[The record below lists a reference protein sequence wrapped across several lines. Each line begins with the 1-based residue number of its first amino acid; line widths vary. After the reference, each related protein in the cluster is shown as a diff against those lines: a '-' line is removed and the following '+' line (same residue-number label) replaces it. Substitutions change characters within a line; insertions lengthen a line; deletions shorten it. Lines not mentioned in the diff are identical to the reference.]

1 MAPLIR
7 LMSSSHRTVESLVG
21 EQLSA
26 VVFVQDYVQFQFDG
40 PGLTAFTNPIAT
52 TPDGQ
57 WRFPAPGARDALC
70 ASIARRVER
79 VACQDDAALR
89 LDFGGGYA
97 ITIPLDAA
105 SYRGPEVLLFQ
116 PEPGGPVQ
124 VWN

>member
-1 MAPLIR
+1 MAPLNF

-21 EQLSA
+21 EQVRA

-79 VACQDDAALR
+79 VDCQDDAELR
-89 LDFGGGYA
+89 LDFGASVRFQAGTWSHSAGSRSWA
-97 ITIPLDAA
+97 RCRAAPL
-105 SYRGPEVLLFQ
+105 GN
-116 PEPGGPVQ
+116 PGSIQ
-124 VWN
+124 